1 MALNIQQLFGAVTV
15 YGAPLYGTA
24 PSIDYGQIDQAGQ
37 YPVVDNCLVIE
48 SEAGIAYIP
57 IRRSTLEAPGFD
69 PSTHMFRIGG
79 FEALRN
85 ASGEF
90 NGKAWNVNKGDV
102 KTFAF

>member
-1 MALNIQQLFGAVTV
+1 MALNLQQLFASVTV
-15 YGAPLYGTA
+15 YGAPLYGTTPA
-24 PSIDYGQIDQAGQ
+24 IDHGQIEFAGQ

-48 SEAGIAYIP
+48 EDAGIVYIP

-79 FEALRN
+79 FEALRD

-90 NGKAWNVNKGDV
+90 NGKAWSVAKGDV